1 MAGGNKKYSVV
12 EASNLGFGQVGSI
25 FLDASGAAS
34 PPTGL
39 VFISITFLEDT
50 ILDATG
56 GLVAEDENQY
66 ANTEAAAHNE
76 SDGSETATQGSG
88 GLQIDA
94 SNTFPQGATIF
105 GRWTEIDIGSS
116 GMLIAYIGQMLA
128 LKLGLRSF
136 GIRSAAV
143 ARDLWSLVNDIWEN
157 EHRKWEDIE

>member
-12 EASNLGFGQVGSI
+12 EAGNLGFGQVGSI

-39 VFISITFLEDT
+39 AFIAITFLEDS
-50 ILDATG
+50 IFDASG

-66 ANTEAAAHNE
+66 ANTQAAAHNE

-105 GRWTEIDIGSS
+105 GRWSEIDLTS
-116 GMLIAYIGQMLA
+116 GMVIAYIGQMLN
-128 LKLGLRSF
+128 LRLGLRSF
-136 GIRSAAV
+136 ATRSAAI
-143 ARDLWSLVNDIWEN
+143 ARDLWSLVNDPWEL
-157 EHRKWEDIE
+157 EFRKWEDVL

>member
-12 EASNLGFGQVGSI
+12 EAGNLGFGQVGSL

-39 VFISITFLEDT
+39 MFIAITFLEDS
-50 ILDATG
+50 IFDASG
-56 GLVAEDENQY
+56 GLVSEDENQY
-66 ANTEAAAHNE
+66 ANTQAAAHNE

-105 GRWTEIDIGSS
+105 GRWSEIDLTS
-116 GMLIAYIGQMLA
+116 GMVIAYIG
-128 LKLGLRSF
+128 
-136 GIRSAAV
+136 
-143 ARDLWSLVNDIWEN
+143 
-157 EHRKWEDIE
+157 

>member
-12 EASNLGFGQVGSI
+12 EAGNLGFGQVGSI

-39 VFISITFLEDT
+39 AFIAITFLEDT
-50 ILDATG
+50 ILGATG

-66 ANTEAAAHNE
+66 ANTEAAAHGE

-116 GMLIAYIGQMLA
+116 GMLIAYIG
-128 LKLGLRSF
+128 
-136 GIRSAAV
+136 
-143 ARDLWSLVNDIWEN
+143 
-157 EHRKWEDIE
+157 